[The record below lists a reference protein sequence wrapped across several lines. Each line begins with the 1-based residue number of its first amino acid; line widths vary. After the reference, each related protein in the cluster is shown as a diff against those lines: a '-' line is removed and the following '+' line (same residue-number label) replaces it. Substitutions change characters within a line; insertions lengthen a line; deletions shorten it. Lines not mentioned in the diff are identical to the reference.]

1 MALPRRPSK
10 VSVELLDP
18 EHHEILVRAI
28 RNVLSTELAET
39 TMAQLVDGLPLA
51 SSGWD
56 ARGSL
61 IIGDHPLT
69 EHKTFCAGV
78 IDQTRAF
85 RDAFD
90 SRVLRFDSP
99 VRESFATPSKS
110 ELLS

>member
-1 MALPRRPSK
+1 MVAQTGFRHGAIQRQEFSK

-18 EHHEILVRAI
+18 EHYEILVQAI

-39 TMAQLVDGLPLA
+39 TMAQVVDGLPLA
-51 SSGWD
+51 SSGWE

-69 EHKTFCAGV
+69 KHETFCEGV
-78 IDQTRAF
+78 INQTRAF

-90 SRVLRFDSP
+90 PAVLQFDSS
-99 VRESFATPSKS
+99 VR
-110 ELLS
+110 